1 MGEEFERKPLLRK
14 HERFSAR
21 QFQTHICISEKS
33 LVEGE
38 LGVGELTLEGRQRRV
53 STEALGG
60 TRS

>member
-1 MGEEFERKPLLRK
+1 MKDSQQDSSRLTF
-14 HERFSAR
+14 A
-21 QFQTHICISEKS
+21 FQRSPS
-33 LVEGE
+33 LVEEE